1 MSARKSK
8 LAIALGTAGIAV
20 AGFGAALGSNTASAA
35 PQVTAFPMVRSQA
48 ASQGAAAAGCIAHAA
63 ATVTVAR
70 SGIVEIMDVRVSGLP
85 KNTDFD
91 LFVTQVPNA
100 PFGVSWYQG
109 DLETDKNG
117 NGHGRYRGR
126 FSVETFAIAPNVAP
140 APSVHSTPTPDAT
153 SNPAFGPIHTYHL
166 GLWFNSP
173 VDAGK
178 AGCPTGVTPFN
189 GEHNAGI
196 QAMSTRQAPDDHGP
210 LRDVVS

>member
-35 PQVTAFPMVRSQA
+35 PQITTFPMVRSQ
-48 ASQGAAAAGCIAHAA
+48 GAEAAGCIANAA

-70 SGIVEIMDVRVSGLP
+70 SGIVEIMDVKVSGLP

-91 LFVTQVPNA
+91 LFVTQVPNG

-117 NGHGRYRGR
+117 NGSGRYRGR
-126 FSVETFAIAPNVAP
+126 FSVETFAIAPNTAP
-140 APSVHSTPTPDAT
+140 APSVHSTPIPDAT
-153 SNPAFGPIHTYHL
+153 SNPPFGPIHTYHL

-173 VDAGK
+173 ADAGK
-178 AGCPTGVTPFN
+178 AGCPTTVTPFN

>member
-35 PQVTAFPMVRSQA
+35 PQVVTFPMVRSQ
-48 ASQGAAAAGCIAHAA
+48 GATAAGCIADAA

-70 SGIVEIMDVRVSGLP
+70 SGIVEIMDVKVSGLP

-91 LFVTQVPNA
+91 LFVTQVPNG

-173 VDAGK
+173 VDAGN
-178 AGCPTGVTPFN
+178 AGCPADTTPFN

-196 QAMSTRQAPDDHGP
+196 QVLNTSNFPDLQGP
-210 LRDVVS
+210 LFFVKP

>member
-1 MSARKSK
+1 MSPRRTK

-35 PQVTAFPMVRSQA
+35 SQVATFPMVRSA
-48 ASQGAAAAGCIAHAA
+48 GAEAAGCIANAA
-63 ATVTVAR
+63 ATVKVTR
-70 SGIVEIMDVRVSGLP
+70 SGIVEIMDVNVSGLP

-91 LFVTQVPNA
+91 LFVLQVPNT

-126 FSVETFAIAPNVAP
+126 FSVETFAIAPNTAP
-140 APSVHSTPTPDAT
+140 APSVHSSPTPDAT